1 MKARSI
7 AVCLALTLAFP
18 VAARAGDP
26 PTKAATQEGRER
38 FKRGVDLF
46 RDGDFRTALI
56 EFNRA
61 NEVAP
66 SHKIQFNIAQT
77 CLELQDYACA
87 LHAFEKYLSEGGKD
101 VAKDRQVTS
110 EREIARLK
118 KLVGSVRVI
127 SNKDGAEVSIDD
139 VVVGRTPLA
148 DALVVGAGRHKVTVS
163 LPPLPPTTRV
173 VDVAGGDKA
182 DVEIS
187 LAEPAPVAPPPAAIV
202 IPARP
207 PEPAAPAPATT
218 PPPSR
223 APLWIGL
230 VTTGVLAAG
239 TGVTGALA
247 LSAQSKLEKTTARF
261 GATPDEVG
269 SSRSDVRALGQVTN
283 VLLVSTIVAA
293 GVTTVLFF
301 TTSPPPRSTGRAGGG
316 RWATSGTAL
325 DF

>member
-46 RDGDFRTALI
+46 HDGDFRAALI

-87 LHAFEKYLSEGGKD
+87 LRAFENYLGEGGKE
-101 VAKDRQVTS
+101 VPKDRQQLT

-118 KLVGSVRVI
+118 RLVGSVRVI

-139 VVVGRTPLA
+139 IVVGRTPLT
-148 DALVVGAGRHKVTVS
+148 DALLVGAGRHKVSVS
-163 LPPLPPTTRV
+163 LPPFPPTMRV
-173 VDVAGGDKA
+173 VDVAGGDKL
-182 DVEIS
+182 DVEMALS
-187 LAEPAPVAPPPAAIV
+187 EPVPVAPPPALETQ
-202 IPARP
+202 ARA
-207 PEPAAPAPATT
+207 PEPAGPAPATT
-218 PPPSR
+218 PAPSR
-223 APLWIGL
+223 APFWIGL

-247 LSAQSKLEKTTARF
+247 LSAQSKLDKTTARL
-261 GATPDEVG
+261 GATPDDVA
-269 SSRSDVRALGQVTN
+269 SSRTSVRTLGSVTD
-283 VLLVSTIVAA
+283 VLLVTTIVAA
-293 GVTTVLFF
+293 GITTVLFF
-301 TTSPPPRSTGRAGGG
+301 TTSPAARSTGRARGA
-316 RWATSGTAL
+316 RWATSGTAF